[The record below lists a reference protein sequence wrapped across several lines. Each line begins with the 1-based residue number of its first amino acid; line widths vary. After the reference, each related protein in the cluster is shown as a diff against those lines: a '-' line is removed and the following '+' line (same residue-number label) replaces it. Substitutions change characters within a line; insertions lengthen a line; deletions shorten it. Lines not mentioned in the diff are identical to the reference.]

1 MNCIKYAAA
10 GAIILG
16 MSSVASV
23 ASAQTSSTAYTLKP
37 VVSNEMMTNN
47 KAELSATADTAEASP
62 EAVAKQ
68 IEAHPGLAEA
78 FAEQGVDTSTIVSL
92 SVSPE
97 NIVTYVTK

>member
-1 MNCIKYAAA
+1 
-10 GAIILG
+10 
-16 MSSVASV
+16 
-23 ASAQTSSTAYTLKP
+23 
-37 VVSNEMMTNN
+37 MTNN